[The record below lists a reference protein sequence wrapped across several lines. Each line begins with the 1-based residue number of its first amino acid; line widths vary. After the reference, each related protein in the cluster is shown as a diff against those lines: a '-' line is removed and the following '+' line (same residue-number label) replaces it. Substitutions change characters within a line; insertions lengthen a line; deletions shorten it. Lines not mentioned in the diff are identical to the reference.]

1 MIHLRPG
8 LGSWRYSGDFCPPNV
23 VLDLSSEWTE
33 VLATDRLLHLWA
45 LEGCQPNHNGYSGRL
60 RAGMLM
66 IKKQNLDDG
75 QNGKSSCIGVP
86 RGTRIGKLI
95 PADGFIEEKI
105 GESMVQFSKDLLPR
119 QPSCLG
125 RTAET
130 LRLGHGH
137 VIRIAAEGVLDD
149 GQKLKEMASESP
161 VHATVMGGMWWL
173 KLC

>member
-45 LEGCQPNHNGYSGRL
+45 LEGCQPNHNG
-60 RAGMLM
+60 
-66 IKKQNLDDG
+66 
-75 QNGKSSCIGVP
+75 
-86 RGTRIGKLI
+86 
-95 PADGFIEEKI
+95 
-105 GESMVQFSKDLLPR
+105 